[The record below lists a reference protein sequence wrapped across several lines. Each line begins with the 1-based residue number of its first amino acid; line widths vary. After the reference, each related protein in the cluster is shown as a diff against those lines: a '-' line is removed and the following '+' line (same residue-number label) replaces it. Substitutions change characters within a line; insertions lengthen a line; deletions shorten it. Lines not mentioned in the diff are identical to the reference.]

1 MIAVKPQSKY
11 SDCIWTLTTRSQQ
24 AFAKDPDFTVLE
36 QIKYGVTL
44 YLWIATMINCI
55 DCLIADRTYSSES
68 EAASEDGALIIQDDT
83 YCTGFKSV
91 PAKKGKQS

>member
-1 MIAVKPQSKY
+1 
-11 SDCIWTLTTRSQQ
+11 
-24 AFAKDPDFTVLE
+24 
-36 QIKYGVTL
+36 
-44 YLWIATMINCI
+44 MINCI

-68 EAASEDGALIIQDDT
+68 EAASEDGALIIQGDT

>member
-1 MIAVKPQSKY
+1 
-11 SDCIWTLTTRSQQ
+11 
-24 AFAKDPDFTVLE
+24 
-36 QIKYGVTL
+36 
-44 YLWIATMINCI
+44 MINCI

-68 EAASEDGALIIQDDT
+68 QAASEDGALIIQDDT